1 MAKGT
6 ISALVELIA
15 QASKIVEAAYESA
28 EKPWVP
34 DLDDVEPHPLDEHV
48 WSKELKTAVQTIEG
62 ACAQL
67 CATIAKPS
75 YTLAHKN
82 LGFIEPVC
90 INVALTY
97 KIPDLLM
104 KKPEGMHITEIGEKT
119 GLEPSKV
126 GRVLRLLATKHVF
139 REVSENVF
147 ANNRLSV
154 LLNSQNPLYSLGLH
168 ATDHVQKSANSLTD
182 VLGDKEWG
190 HSFSPKHTA
199 FNRYS
204 QFPGSLFEYFEG
216 GTPKGSEVGARFG
229 RGMVAWA
236 QAFDS
241 EAVIDQFPWMEIGE
255 RATVCDVGGGVGNM
269 LIALAKRYPKLR
281 LTLQDLPERT
291 LQARMEVW
299 PVKCPEAIA
308 EKRIEFQ
315 PIDFLKE
322 APVPGCQIY
331 YLKNIIHD
339 WPDSEAITILSNVR
353 KAMHPSSRALLHEF
367 ILQSTN
373 RLPASEAK
381 YEQAPEPLLPN
392 YGLGRITQYYVD
404 LNMMVQVN
412 SEERRLS
419 EYIKLG
425 EAAGLQFEKLW
436 DFGTTGLVE
445 YRLNNA
451 GANL

>member
-1 MAKGT
+1 MPAN
-6 ISALVELIA
+6 ISALVDLIA
-15 QASKIVEAAYESA
+15 QASKVVEAAYA
-28 EKPWVP
+28 KTEKPWIP
-34 DLDDVEPHPLDEHV
+34 DLDDVETHPLDEQA
-48 WSKELKTAVQTIEG
+48 WEKELKIAIQTIEG

-90 INVALTY
+90 INIALTY
-97 KIPDLLM
+97 KIPDVLAEN
-104 KKPEGMHITEIGEKT
+104 PDGMHITEIGERT
-119 GLEPSKV
+119 GLEPTKV

-154 LLNSQNPLYSLGLH
+154 LLESENPMYSLSLH
-168 ATDHVQKSANSLTD
+168 ATDHVQKSATSLPE

-190 HSFSPKHTA
+190 HSFSPRHTA
-199 FNRYS
+199 FNRQS
-204 QFPGSLFEYFEG
+204 QFAGSLFEYFEG
-216 GTPKGSEVGARFG
+216 ATLRGSEIGARFG

-241 EAVIDQFPWMEIGE
+241 EAVIDQFPWMDIGHG
-255 RATVCDVGGGVGNM
+255 ASVCDVGGGVGNM
-269 LIALAKRYPKLR
+269 LIALSKRYPTLQ

-291 LQARMEVW
+291 LQAKTEVW
-299 PVKCPEAIA
+299 PVKCPQAIA
-308 EKRIEFQ
+308 ENRIDFV

-322 APVPGCQIY
+322 APVPGCEIY

-339 WPDSEAITILSNVR
+339 WPNAEAVTILSNVR
-353 KAMHPSSRALLHEF
+353 KAMAPPSRLLLHEF

-373 RLPASEAK
+373 RVPASEAK

-404 LNMMVQVN
+404 INMMVQVN
-412 SEERRLS
+412 SQERRLS
-419 EYIKLG
+419 EYIELG
-425 EAAGLQFEKLW
+425 EAAGLKFEKLW

-445 YRLNNA
+445 YRVPEA
-451 GANL
+451 KT